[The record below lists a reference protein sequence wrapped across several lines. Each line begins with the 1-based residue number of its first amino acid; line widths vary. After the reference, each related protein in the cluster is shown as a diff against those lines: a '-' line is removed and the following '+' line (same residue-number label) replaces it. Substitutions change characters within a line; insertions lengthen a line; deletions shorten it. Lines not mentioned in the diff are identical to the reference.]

1 MTSRTITRRSPGAG
15 GWVAAVL
22 LVAAAGTPGC
32 YTAQMTQ
39 LTGGLDSLRM
49 QVAELNARDSVSA
62 VTLEATRRE
71 LAEQRDMLAST
82 RATASSTARQT
93 DETLG
98 RLEGKLDDIM
108 SRFRIATERQPAKSP
123 AEPPPDKTPSGGT
136 MPPSTGSTGG
146 PGPTQ
151 AYDQATTDLTQGRY
165 AMALTGYRAFLKR
178 FPEHDLAHNALYG
191 AGACF
196 FAPQSTARSSSTPA
210 SVRHGAGG
218 TVHRHRSTSSA
229 CARSGSDGMRTRA
242 ARSRTWW
249 RASRRA
255 VRPNWRVTG
264 SASAEASRGA
274 ALRLS
279 ARVWLPTLALIAY
292 SSGGVLPAWAQEAS
306 SSLPDSAMHEVSA
319 RGPGRYGPVTD
330 SVQRSL

>member
-32 YTAQMTQ
+32 YTAQMSQ

-62 VTLEATRRE
+62 TTLEATRRE

-123 AEPPPDKTPSGGT
+123 AEPPPAQPPGGGT

-165 AMALTGYRAFLKR
+165 AMALTGYREFLKR
-178 FPEHDLAHNALYG
+178 FPEHDLADNAQYG
-191 AGACF
+191 AGECF
-196 FAPQSTARSSSTPA
+196 FAQSQFDSALVEYARVGATWGRGDRAPASLYKLGLCEERLGRNADARRTFEDLVARFPQSGEAQLAR
-210 SVRHGAGG
+210 
-218 TVHRHRSTSSA
+218 
-229 CARSGSDGMRTRA
+229 D
-242 ARSRTWW
+242 
-249 RASRRA
+249 
-255 VRPNWRVTG
+255 
-264 SASAEASRGA
+264 
-274 ALRLS
+274 RL
-279 ARVWLPTLALIAY
+279 
-292 SSGGVLPAWAQEAS
+292 GK
-306 SSLPDSAMHEVSA
+306 H
-319 RGPGRYGPVTD
+319 
-330 SVQRSL
+330 

>member
-62 VTLEATRRE
+62 TTLEATRRE

-123 AEPPPDKTPSGGT
+123 AEPPPAQPPSGGM

-165 AMALTGYRAFLKR
+165 AMALTGYREFLKR
-178 FPEHDLAHNALYG
+178 FPEHDLADNAQYG
-191 AGACF
+191 AGECF
-196 FAPQSTARSSSTPA
+196 FAQSQFDSALVEYARVGATWGRGDRAPASLYKLGLCEERLGRNADARRTFEDLVARFPQSGEAQLAR
-210 SVRHGAGG
+210 
-218 TVHRHRSTSSA
+218 
-229 CARSGSDGMRTRA
+229 D
-242 ARSRTWW
+242 
-249 RASRRA
+249 
-255 VRPNWRVTG
+255 
-264 SASAEASRGA
+264 
-274 ALRLS
+274 RLGK
-279 ARVWLPTLALIAY
+279 R
-292 SSGGVLPAWAQEAS
+292 
-306 SSLPDSAMHEVSA
+306 
-319 RGPGRYGPVTD
+319 
-330 SVQRSL
+330 

>member
-62 VTLEATRRE
+62 TTLEATRRE

-123 AEPPPDKTPSGGT
+123 AEPPPAQPPSGGT
-136 MPPSTGSTGG
+136 MPPSTGTTGG

-165 AMALTGYRAFLKR
+165 AMALTGYREFLKR
-178 FPEHDLAHNALYG
+178 FPEHDLADNAQYG
-191 AGACF
+191 AGECF
-196 FAPQSTARSSSTPA
+196 FAQSQFDSALVEYARVGATWGRGDRAPASLYKLGLCEERLGRNADARRTFEDLVARFPQSGEAQLAR
-210 SVRHGAGG
+210 
-218 TVHRHRSTSSA
+218 
-229 CARSGSDGMRTRA
+229 D
-242 ARSRTWW
+242 
-249 RASRRA
+249 
-255 VRPNWRVTG
+255 
-264 SASAEASRGA
+264 
-274 ALRLS
+274 RLGK
-279 ARVWLPTLALIAY
+279 R
-292 SSGGVLPAWAQEAS
+292 
-306 SSLPDSAMHEVSA
+306 
-319 RGPGRYGPVTD
+319 
-330 SVQRSL
+330 